1 MLKKNNKKDKYIYIY
16 RERERERM
24 LTNQVGINYVLQ
36 KNIYLYSLDENPM
49 TSTYIFLLL

>member
-1 MLKKNNKKDKYIYIY
+1 
-16 RERERERM
+16 M